1 MTSINQEYIKNYL
14 IDNKIIFPTNLPDNI
29 LNLDLSYQNIY
40 GILDLSKFI
49 YLKQLNCSNTKITS
63 LDNLPNSLTILSCSN
78 TKITNLDNLP
88 TSLIELECYDTNITN
103 INYIKN
109 KYKLLTIDY

>member
-14 IDNKIIFPTNLPDNI
+14 IDNKIIFPTNLHDNI

-88 TSLIELECYDTNITN
+88 TSLTILSCSNTKITN
-103 INYIKN
+103 LDN
-109 KYKLLTIDY
+109 LLNN